1 MGVVCF
7 WAQLCTYSQSVS
19 LVYITPNTCNT
30 YDTICIRYCYRYAY
44 ATVILH
50 LHHDRHEL
58 YIYIGGSGK
67 QAHSLAGRFCK
78 KYLGYEHS
86 ETGYR
91 RIFFSHIWRIFSPNS
106 IRAKKKKNRKKLF
119 SPYKIID
126 SENFI
131 KVSQNPN
138 KVAGDTQGLPTVPHN
153 DFGGLNFKGLASKY
167 LLLMTL
173 PPADDEKMKKNRTSG
188 TPTSKKTSD
197 SASSSKVCHCHKT
210 GLIYNKKLDHAYVA
224 YK

>member
-1 MGVVCF
+1 M
-7 WAQLCTYSQSVS
+7 SQYKQGTSS
-19 LVYITPNTCNT
+19 RQQAARCRAI
-30 YDTICIRYCYRYAY
+30 YA
-44 ATVILH
+44 LP
-50 LHHDRHEL
+50 
-58 YIYIGGSGK
+58 
-67 QAHSLAGRFCK
+67 Q
-78 KYLGYEHS
+78 
-86 ETGYR
+86 
-91 RIFFSHIWRIFSPNS
+91 
-106 IRAKKKKNRKKLF
+106 KNRKKLF

-197 SASSSKVCHCHKT
+197 SASSSKVCRTKV
-210 GLIYNKKLDHAYVA
+210 KLKISETNFCKSYGPASE
-224 YK
+224 